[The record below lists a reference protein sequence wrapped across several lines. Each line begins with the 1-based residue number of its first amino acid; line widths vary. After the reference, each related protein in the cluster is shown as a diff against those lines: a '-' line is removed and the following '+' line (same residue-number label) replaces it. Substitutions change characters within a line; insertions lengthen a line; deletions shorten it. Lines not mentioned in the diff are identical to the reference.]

1 MIHVT
6 DSPTEGDREAILQG
20 LSVFNAM
27 ATGRQD
33 DHRPFAALVKDEAG
47 RTLGGATGASY
58 YGWLFISLLHLPA
71 GMRRRGLGR
80 QVMAAAEAEARARGC
95 VGIRL
100 DTFSFQAPGF
110 YEKLGFA
117 RIGTLADDPP
127 GHARHFYAKT
137 LGDS

>member
-6 DSPTEGDREAILQG
+6 DSPAEGDREAIVQG

-27 ATGRQD
+27 ATGRPD
-33 DHRPFAALVKDEAG
+33 DHRPFAALVKDAVG
-47 RTLGGATGASY
+47 RTLGGAIGASY

-71 GMRRRGLGR
+71 GMRRQGLGR
-80 QVMAAAEAEARARGC
+80 RIMAAAEAEARRRGC

-110 YEKLGFA
+110 YEKLGFS

-127 GHARHFYAKT
+127 GHARHFLSKT
-137 LGDS
+137 LGDP